1 MRYYLW
7 ICLSLISTLIATLL
21 SVVILAANASAAVIP
36 EDLPETSSPE
46 DVYIQGAAESD
57 EYEYEEVAPPSIV
70 EDSQEYDI
78 PLGYSGNFDLEGFE
92 PPENELTVLQDIRD
106 ILSLFLALFI
116 IGVACLIVRVIVN
129 VSLKGFTRYTGL

>member
-1 MRYYLW
+1 
-7 ICLSLISTLIATLL
+7 
-21 SVVILAANASAAVIP
+21 VILAANASAAVIP